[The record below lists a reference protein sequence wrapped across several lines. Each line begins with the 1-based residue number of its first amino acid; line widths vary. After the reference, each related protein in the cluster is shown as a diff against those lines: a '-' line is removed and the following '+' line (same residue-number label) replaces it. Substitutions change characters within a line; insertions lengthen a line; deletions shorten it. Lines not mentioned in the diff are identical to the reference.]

1 MSGVLSLAHQL
12 PLARASSADILDRAV
27 SVQPLD
33 DRSDLIAN
41 RRAQD
46 AVSGIKAF
54 RCDHPGG
61 DVIGTQQLGRSG
73 SEHAEAE
80 PRQFVSGEV
89 AIASIDALRSD
100 RLWVEIGCKNAEHA
114 INMRQVSPVL
124 IELPVAVRG

>member
-1 MSGVLSLAHQL
+1 LAAITR
-12 PLARASSADILDRAV
+12 PAISSAA
-27 SVQPLD
+27 
-33 DRSDLIAN
+33 
-41 RRAQD
+41 
-46 AVSGIKAF
+46 
-54 RCDHPGG
+54 
-61 DVIGTQQLGRSG
+61 QQLATRG

-124 IELPVAVRG
+124 IELPLQFVDDASKLGALRNQAGNDMIPFGGHAALRCQ